1 MKALIDHFPD
11 HINMKRRDF
20 LRQAAVGAAGAAGLL
35 GLAWPAWASA
45 LPPDPFYAH
54 TFSDTQGGQVE
65 FAEYLGKPLV
75 LNFWAT
81 WCPPCV
87 KEMPDLDA
95 LHKKH
100 GNVQFVGLAVD
111 TAANVQ
117 KFGEKVQVSYPL
129 LIAGHGGIKLMRG
142 LGNKNGGLPFT
153 VVFDE
158 KGRVSTKMLGQI
170 KPDELD
176 RYLANMG

>member
-1 MKALIDHFPD
+1 
-11 HINMKRRDF
+11 MKRRDF
-20 LRQAAVGAAGAAGLL
+20 LRQATLGAAGAAGWL
-35 GLAWPAWASA
+35 GLAWPAWAGA

-65 FAEYLGKPLV
+65 FAAYLGRPLV

-100 GNVQFVGLAVD
+100 GHVQFVGLAVD

-158 KGRVSTKMLGQI
+158 KGRVSTQMLGQI